1 MPLNS
6 SLSLCSCASVQGKSR
21 ELQSPGQSLAGIS
34 LPCTGQGEIG
44 RGVGR
49 HGCGSA
55 PGCRQPCAAS
65 SLNCPKLIWTSVSHE
80 SGAMHVALLTFEEL
94 SEGALAVEISL
105 LILSLLFWTSCWLA
119 DSDISFTS
127 FRLAEH
133 WALSRRVHFYKG
145 NSSLGLKL
153 K

>member
-21 ELQSPGQSLAGIS
+21 ELQSLAGIS

-65 SLNCPKLIWTSVSHE
+65 SLNCPKLIWTSVSHK

-105 LILSLLFWTSCWLA
+105 LILFPSILDELLAC
-119 DSDISFTS
+119 
-127 FRLAEH
+127 
-133 WALSRRVHFYKG
+133 
-145 NSSLGLKL
+145 
-153 K
+153 